1 VTALVLEAGYARTDI
16 VPAGELHLIGT
27 YARRPRAAARIRDR
41 LMARALAL
49 SSGDRRVVILSAD
62 LLCISEELHL
72 AVIDRL
78 ADLGPDAI
86 FLAATHTHTSYG
98 GFFHSD
104 AAEKMLG
111 APRPEIFDFL
121 AAKLCKLAQSAL
133 ADLSPARAA
142 CATGEVPGLVSSRRQ
157 AGGPH
162 DDVMVLLRLER
173 SGRGPIDLVGAS
185 GHPVIGSEREPQTVS
200 GDYPGE
206 FCRKLEAAGSFPVFL
221 SGALGGASM
230 LFPEFQMDLERQLS
244 LTTNL
249 LMQGHRRAVGGLKPI
264 ADESLRAD
272 FFRLPHTGHQSR
284 IFSGLGPGGRL
295 LDAAFWPLR
304 SWLTRA
310 LRSALPL
317 ERGIPVH
324 LVRLGDFL
332 LAGGAAEL
340 GVSVLQ
346 GVRAA
351 AGRRG
356 MPVAMVAS
364 LVDGY
369 AGYTHLGPVYRR
381 WPEKGYRFMALYE
394 NSLAAFGH
402 DLGDRIVAA
411 VEQKLREDYS
421 RS

>member
-27 YARRPRAAARIRDR
+27 YARRPRTAERIRDR

-49 SSGDRRVVILSAD
+49 RSGGRRVVIIGAD

-72 AVIDRL
+72 EVVDRL
-78 ADLGPDAI
+78 ADLGPEEV
-86 FLAATHTHTSYG
+86 FLSATHTHTSYG
-98 GFFHSD
+98 GFFRSN

-111 APRPEIFDFL
+111 APRPEIFDFVAGRLCEL
-121 AAKLCKLAQSAL
+121 AKTAL
-133 ADLSPARAA
+133 ADLGPARAA
-142 CATGEVPGLVSSRRQ
+142 RGTGEVPGLVSSRRQ

-173 SGRGPIDLVGAS
+173 SGRGPIDLVSAS
-185 GHPVIGSEREPQTVS
+185 GHPVITSEREPRTAS

-206 FCRKLEAAGSFPVFL
+206 FCRKLEAAGSQPVFL
-221 SGALGGASM
+221 SGGLGGASI
-230 LFPEFQMDLERQLS
+230 LFPEFKMDLERQLD
-244 LTTNL
+244 LTTGL
-249 LMQGHRRAVGGLKPI
+249 LMQGHRRAVGGLKPVT
-264 ADESLRAD
+264 DESLRAD
-272 FFRLPHTGHQSR
+272 FFRLPHSGHQSR

-317 ERGIPVH
+317 PNGIPVH

-332 LAGGAAEL
+332 LAGSAAEL

-346 GVRAA
+346 GIRSAA
-351 AGRRG
+351 ARRG
-356 MPVAMVAS
+356 VPVAMVAS

-394 NSLAAFGH
+394 NSLAAFGY
-402 DLGDRIVAA
+402 DLGDRMVAA
-411 VEQKLREDYS
+411 VEQKLQNDYS